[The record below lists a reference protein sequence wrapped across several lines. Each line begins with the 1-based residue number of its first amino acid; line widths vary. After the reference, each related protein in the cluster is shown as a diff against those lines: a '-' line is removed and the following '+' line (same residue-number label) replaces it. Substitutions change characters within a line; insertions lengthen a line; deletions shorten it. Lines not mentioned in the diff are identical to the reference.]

1 MNSDTQKKLHEMYN
15 ICERINKKTEIVREH
30 TDKLKLFNIKLEALL
45 YSIDTYSTNI
55 KHKTK
60 NNSDNNSTVKEKINL
75 SICDSL
81 FSKDNNKISQ
91 IAKKILMYLLTHN
104 EFISL
109 NDIVTYGEISKYKT
123 VEILTTLLNE
133 NILIQKFD
141 NDFMYKINVNIE
153 ENKSYN

>member
-1 MNSDTQKKLHEMYN
+1 MNFDTQKKLHEMYD
-15 ICERINKKTEIVREH
+15 ICKRINKKTEVVREH

-45 YSIDTYSTNI
+45 CSIDMYSTNI

-60 NNSDNNSTVKEKINL
+60 NNSDHYSIAKEKINL
-75 SICDSL
+75 SICDYL

-91 IAKKILMYLLTHN
+91 IAKKILMYLAHN
-104 EFISL
+104 EFVSL
-109 NDIVTYGEISKYKT
+109 NDIVAYGQISKYKT
-123 VEILTTLLNE
+123 VEILTILLNE

-153 ENKSYN
+153 ENEFL